1 MQGIWVFTGRTDV
14 EAETPILWPPDVR
27 SWFIGR
33 DPDAGK
39 HWGKGEKG
47 TTEDEMAG
55 WHHQL
60 DGHGFGWTQG
70 VGDGQGG
77 PVCCGSWSRKESDTT
92 ERLNWTE
99 LWIFFAVHGLSLV
112 VVSGGYSPVLL
123 HRLLTEVASP
133 VSEQGS
139 RACRLQELQLA
150 GFSVIGQ
157 RL

>member
-1 MQGIWVFTGRTDV
+1 M
-14 EAETPILWPPDVR
+14 
-27 SWFIGR
+27 
-33 DPDAGK
+33 
-39 HWGKGEKG
+39 
-47 TTEDEMAG
+47 
-55 WHHQL
+55 
-60 DGHGFGWTQG
+60 
-70 VGDGQGG
+70 
-77 PVCCGSWSRKESDTT
+77 GSVVV
-92 ERLNWTE
+92 
-99 LWIFFAVHGLSLV
+99 VHGLSLV